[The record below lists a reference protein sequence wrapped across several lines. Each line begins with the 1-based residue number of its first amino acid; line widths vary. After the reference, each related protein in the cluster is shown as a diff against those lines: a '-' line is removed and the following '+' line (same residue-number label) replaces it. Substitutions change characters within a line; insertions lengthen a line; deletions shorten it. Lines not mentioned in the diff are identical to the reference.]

1 MRMVVANWK
10 MNHLKRDAQAF
21 CQAFQASYRPVA
33 GVVAAIAPPFTLLD
47 EVSRQLGGLVPVYG
61 QNAHAEPKG
70 AYTGEVSMAQLQD
83 AGCSGVL
90 LGHSERRQYFHET
103 EETLVPK
110 LRAAQAQGLLPM
122 LCVGESLAQR
132 DGGST
137 LDVLRRQLS
146 VLSQLSAGPLALAYE
161 PVWAIGTG
169 RRAEAGQIEEVHG
182 FIRMQ
187 AISLLGGPG
196 RDVPILYG
204 GSVTPDNFGEIL
216 GIPEVAGGLVGGASL
231 EAGKFLKLVELAQ
244 AVS

>member
-21 CQAFQASYRPVA
+21 CQAFRAGYRPVP
-33 GVVAAIAPPFTLLD
+33 GVVAAIAPPFTLLA
-47 EVSRQLGGLVPVYG
+47 EVARELAGLAPVYG

-83 AGCSGVL
+83 AGCAGVL
-90 LGHSERRQYFHET
+90 LGHSERRQYFGET

-122 LCVGESLAQR
+122 LCVGETLAQR
-132 DGGST
+132 DGGAT
-137 LDVLRRQLS
+137 LDVLRRQLA
-146 VLSQLSAGPLALAYE
+146 VLSQVSPGALALAYE

-169 RRAEAGQIEEVHG
+169 RRAEASQIEEVHG

-187 AISLLGGPG
+187 LVSLLGAAG

-216 GIPEVAGGLVGGASL
+216 GIAEVAGGLVGGASL
-231 EAGKFLKLVELAQ
+231 EAGKFLKLVGQAQ
-244 AVS
+244 G